1 MNTEALN
8 KLTDYLNNSTDQRVS
23 LSFEEIEKV
32 GDRDAWFTAQEALDF
47 GLIDEIIRKKI

>member
-1 MNTEALN
+1 MREL
-8 KLTDYLNNSTDQRVS
+8 KK
-23 LSFEEIEKV
+23 SFEEIDKV